1 LELIKDYDCEINYH
15 PGKAN
20 VVADTLSRMSS
31 IELAT
36 LSISQPQWIME
47 LERLKLDVV
56 TGGSPILLSSMVI
69 QPELL

>member
-1 LELIKDYDCEINYH
+1 LIKDYDCEINYH